1 LQDDQFRGSS
11 LLCSRRSCAR
21 QISSILDLYMQN
33 AGLGFVIGTACCTS
47 GYLST
52 CRFESAHEI
61 RQGCMRVGQ
70 CNCNYSAMLQNATV
84 IVRSFSKYA
93 LRSGTFALIA
103 FSLVAR
109 LSRGLAPKT
118 RLPCARRVHH
128 PSTFGTRHTRQR
140 PCLPTSRKGNK
151 RVLTL

>member
-1 LQDDQFRGSS
+1 
-11 LLCSRRSCAR
+11 
-21 QISSILDLYMQN
+21 
-33 AGLGFVIGTACCTS
+33 
-47 GYLST
+47 
-52 CRFESAHEI
+52 
-61 RQGCMRVGQ
+61 
-70 CNCNYSAMLQNATV
+70 
-84 IVRSFSKYA
+84 